1 MSILVTGGAGFI
13 GSHTCIELLKAVY
26 DVVVVDNF
34 YNSKREALRRT
45 AELAKKIGKTEKTV
59 YRAIKSLKEN
69 GYIVREGTDTS
80 GYWKIL
86 K

>member
-1 MSILVTGGAGFI
+1 MSK
-13 GSHTCIELLKAVY
+13 SEKAVFDLPKECDY
-26 DVVVVDNF
+26 
-34 YNSKREALRRT
+34 LTT

>member
-1 MSILVTGGAGFI
+1 MKCPRAKSGLRLAKGMRL
-13 GSHTCIELLKAVY
+13 S
-26 DVVVVDNF
+26 DN
-34 YNSKREALRRT
+34 SRAC
-45 AELAKKIGKTEKTV
+45 KKIGKTEKTV

>member
-1 MSILVTGGAGFI
+1 MDKNPILM
-13 GSHTCIELLKAVY
+13 K
-26 DVVVVDNF
+26 
-34 YNSKREALRRT
+34 T
-45 AELAKKIGKTEKTV
+45 AIYATPTKETFAKKIGKTEKTV

>member
-1 MSILVTGGAGFI
+1 M
-13 GSHTCIELLKAVY
+13 LKECDY
-26 DVVVVDNF
+26 
-34 YNSKREALRRT
+34 LTT

>member
-1 MSILVTGGAGFI
+1 MRLS
-13 GSHTCIELLKAVY
+13 
-26 DVVVVDNF
+26 DNH
-34 YNSKREALRRT
+34 SACE
-45 AELAKKIGKTEKTV
+45 KIGKTEKTV